1 MSAVPDA
8 VLARSF
14 DAWAPEYDRYR
25 PGYPDELF
33 DEISA
38 RLGLPEEPIVVD
50 LGAGTGIAT
59 MAMGRRG
66 WRMTAVEPGGPMLDV
81 LRGRAEGAGYEVSTV
96 QANAEATGLPDASAD
111 LATAAQAFHW
121 FDHLPAVR
129 EMARIVR
136 PGGGI
141 ALFWNIRDDASS
153 PFLADYSELLV
164 AHRIKQD
171 ARGPGRHPD
180 TRGWIAEAGGFD
192 PSEFFQVRHTRRMAP
207 EDFIGLVF
215 TASYIRTRDEA
226 AQQRLARDVRALL
239 DRHAPGGAPVDV
251 PYVVDCEIARRN
263 NR

>member
-1 MSAVPDA
+1 MSAVPDSN
-8 VLARSF
+8 LARSF

-38 RLGLPEEPIVVD
+38 RLELPEEPRVVD

-59 MAMGRRG
+59 IAMARRG

-81 LRGRAEGAGYEVSTV
+81 LRGRATEAGYDVGTV
-96 QANAEATGLPDASAD
+96 QASAEATGLPDGAAD

-121 FDHLPAVR
+121 FDHPVAVR

-141 ALFWNIRDDASS
+141 ALFWNIRDDAASS
-153 PFLADYSELLV
+153 FLAEYSGLLV
-164 AHRIKQD
+164 AHGIKQD

-180 TRGWIAEAGGFD
+180 TRRWIAEAGGFD
-192 PSEFFQVRHTRRMAP
+192 TSDFFQVRHTRRMAAD
-207 EDFIGLVF
+207 DFIGLVF
-215 TASYIRTRDEA
+215 TASYVRTRDEA
-226 AQQRLARDVRALL
+226 VQQRLARDVRTLI
-239 DRHAPGGAPVDV
+239 DRHAPGSAPVDV
-251 PYVVDCEIARRN
+251 PYVVDCEIARRTD
-263 NR
+263 R